1 MTNQYLRT
9 QHPIAKV
16 LIISDE
22 LTTAEVWGFSLN
34 QVGLNVT
41 LIGIEDPVLET
52 WMEVTPDLIIIEDFN
67 KDVEEIEL
75 CRQLR
80 KETAVPILYL
90 TGKTEETFLLQV
102 YEVGAD
108 ECITFPITPRLFQAK
123 VKAWLRR
130 TMSVPLAALN
140 EVEIGELRLNV
151 DKRVLNLPAGEQVK
165 LTNLESRLLYLL
177 MSHPGRGFDSEE
189 IVNRVWGYWGEG
201 DGTLLKNLVYRLR
214 RKIEPNP
221 NQPRF
226 IVTVEGHGYGFKN
239 MRS

>member
-1 MTNQYLRT
+1 MAVQHQHT
-9 QHPIAKV
+9 QQPKAKV

-22 LTTAEVWGFSLN
+22 PVTAEVWGFSLN
-34 QVGLNVT
+34 KVGLSVT
-41 LIGIEDPVLET
+41 LIGIEEPVLET
-52 WMEVTPDLIIIEDFN
+52 WMAVSPDLIIIEDFN
-67 KDVEEIEL
+67 KEIEELEL

-90 TGKTEETFLLQV
+90 TGKIEETFQLQV
-102 YEVGAD
+102 YQVGAD
-108 ECITFPITPRLFQAK
+108 ECITFPITPRLFQMK

-130 TMSVPLAALN
+130 TMSVPLAILN
-140 EVEIGELRLNV
+140 EVEIGEMRLNL
-151 DKRVLNLPAGEQVK
+151 DKRILKLQAGQQMK

-177 MSHPGRGFDSEE
+177 MSHPGHCFETEE

-226 IVTVEGHGYGFKN
+226 IITVEGRGYGFQESK
-239 MRS
+239 S

>member
-1 MTNQYLRT
+1 MSS
-9 QHPIAKV
+9 QHSRIQQPNAKV

-22 LTTAEVWGFSLN
+22 LSTAEVWGFSLN
-34 QVGLNVT
+34 IVGLNVT
-41 LIGIEDPVLET
+41 LIGIADPILET
-52 WMEVTPDLIIIEDFN
+52 WIELAPDLIIIEDFN

-80 KETAVPILYL
+80 KETAVPILFL
-90 TGKTEETFLLQV
+90 TGKTEESFQLQV

-130 TMSVPLAALN
+130 TMSVPLAVLN
-140 EVEIGELRLNV
+140 EVETGELRLNV
-151 DKRVLNLPAGEQVK
+151 AKRVLSLPEGDQVK

-177 MSHPGRGFDSEE
+177 MSHPGRGFETEE

-221 NQPRF
+221 TQPRF
-226 IVTVEGHGYGFKN
+226 IITVEGRGYGFQDWG
-239 MRS
+239 S

>member
-1 MTNQYLRT
+1 MSV
-9 QHPIAKV
+9 QHQRPQQPKAKI

-22 LTTAEVWGFSLN
+22 PITAEVWGYSLN
-34 QVGLNVT
+34 KVGLNVT

-52 WMEVTPDLIIIEDFN
+52 WMEISPDLIIIEDFN

-80 KETAVPILYL
+80 KETTVPIRYL
-90 TGKTEETFLLQV
+90 TGKIEETFQIQV

-108 ECITFPITPRLFQAK
+108 ECITFPITPRLFQMK

-130 TMSVPLAALN
+130 TMSVPLAMLN

-151 DKRVLNLPAGEQVK
+151 DKRVLKLRAGEQVK
-165 LTNLESRLLYLL
+165 LTNLETRLLYLL
-177 MSHPGRGFDSEE
+177 MSHPGHCFEAEE

-214 RKIEPNP
+214 RKIELNP
-221 NQPRF
+221 NRPRF
-226 IVTVEGHGYGFKN
+226 IITVEGRGYGFLDGKY
-239 MRS
+239 